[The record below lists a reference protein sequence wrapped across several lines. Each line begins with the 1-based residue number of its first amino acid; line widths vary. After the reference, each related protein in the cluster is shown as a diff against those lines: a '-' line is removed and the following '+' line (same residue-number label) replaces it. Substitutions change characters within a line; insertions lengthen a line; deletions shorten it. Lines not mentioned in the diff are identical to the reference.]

1 MGLPQFK
8 ITECWFMKNVYE
20 SSSLLM
26 HLQGLVSSSAET
38 SNYTSAYDLKS
49 VVLPHE
55 VVWL

>member
-1 MGLPQFK
+1 MGLPPPK
-8 ITECWFMKNVYE
+8 ITEYWFMKNVYE